1 MSTIDALTPG
11 INNQNVAPGDDE
23 PSLQALGKFLM
34 DEQGSLFGSTG
45 AFTDPFSGEP
55 ETAPPLHYDAHLKGE
70 SIQQRVAKVRGAE
83 IPLLEA
89 AQPLLRALSEMPEQI
104 EATREVELLKEVLK
118 NEITLFGV
126 VCDEADIPWKK
137 MAIVRYCLCTALD
150 EAAHTTAWGIQA
162 GWSQSNLLNHF
173 EGDNDGGN
181 KFFLLVGRLSVSPHE
196 FPDVLEI
203 MLHILGLGFE
213 GRYSIVEDGERQLTR
228 IRQRLLTLIQSA
240 RETLPPAL
248 SPHAYCDSHA
258 KRRRFLFIPV
268 RVSLAI
274 CALLAAA
281 LFLGCKYFLSV
292 PQELFRQQLLA
303 MQHLQIAEPRPPAR
317 LRLAVLLKEEIARH
331 WVSVD
336 ESQRESRVVFHG
348 DVMFSVGSASVRPER
363 VDIIRRV
370 ATEVRRVNGTVV
382 IVGHT
387 DSTPVRSGAF
397 ANNQALSEKRAA
409 DVATYFLAQGIAPEK
424 ISLKGAGDT
433 QPVASNN
440 DAQGRSQNRR
450 VEIFVTY

>member
-1 MSTIDALTPG
+1 MSTMEALTP
-11 INNQNVAPGDDE
+11 DDE
-23 PSLQALGKFLM
+23 ALSLQALGKFLV
-34 DEQGSLFGSTG
+34 DEQSGSFEPSA
-45 AFTDPFSGEP
+45 AFSDAFSSDKEN
-55 ETAPPLHYDAHLKGE
+55 TSALRYNARIKSE
-70 SIQQRVAKVRGAE
+70 SIQQRVAKVRAAQT
-83 IPLLEA
+83 PLLEA
-89 AQPLLRALSEMPEQI
+89 ALPLLRALSEMPETI
-104 EATREVELLKEVLK
+104 PAVREVELLKDVLK
-118 NEITLFGV
+118 HEITLFSI

-150 EAAHTTAWGIQA
+150 EAAHGTSWGLQS

-181 KFFLLVGRLSVSPHE
+181 KFFLLVGRLSASPHE

-228 IRQRLLTLIQSA
+228 IRQRLLTLIQST

-248 SPHAYCDSHA
+248 SPHAYCDGHA
-258 KRRRFLFIPV
+258 ARKPFFFIPV
-268 RVSLAI
+268 RVSLAL
-274 CALLAAA
+274 CVLLVAA
-281 LFLGCKYFLSV
+281 LFLSCKYYLSV

-303 MQHLQIAEPRPPAR
+303 LQRLPVIEAPPPER
-317 LRLAVLLKEEIARH
+317 LRLAVLLKDEIARH

-336 ESQRESRVVFHG
+336 ESQRESRVIFHG
-348 DVMFSVGSASVRPER
+348 DSMFSVGAASVRPER

-370 ATEVRRVNGTVV
+370 AAEVQRVNGAVV
-382 IVGHT
+382 IIGHT

-397 ANNQALSEKRAA
+397 ASNQALSEKRAEA
-409 DVATYFLAQGIAPEK
+409 VAEFFQAQGIAPEK
-424 ISLKGAGDT
+424 ITPKGAGDT
-433 QPVASNN
+433 QPIASNH

>member
-1 MSTIDALTPG
+1 MTHDAPL
-11 INNQNVAPGDDE
+11 ARGD
-23 PSLQALGKFLM
+23 
-34 DEQGSLFGSTG
+34 
-45 AFTDPFSGEP
+45 
-55 ETAPPLHYDAHLKGE
+55 
-70 SIQQRVAKVRGAE
+70 
-83 IPLLEA
+83 LL
-89 AQPLLRALSEMPEQI
+89 L
-104 EATREVELLKEVLK
+104 
-118 NEITLFGV
+118 
-126 VCDEADIPWKK
+126 
-137 MAIVRYCLCTALD
+137 
-150 EAAHTTAWGIQA
+150 
-162 GWSQSNLLNHF
+162 
-173 EGDNDGGN
+173 
-181 KFFLLVGRLSVSPHE
+181 
-196 FPDVLEI
+196 
-203 MLHILGLGFE
+203 
-213 GRYSIVEDGERQLTR
+213 
-228 IRQRLLTLIQSA
+228 
-240 RETLPPAL
+240 
-248 SPHAYCDSHA
+248 
-258 KRRRFLFIPV
+258 PV